1 MPNFKKSDGFSL
13 GGNPFT
19 MNKGSKEINTE
30 GSFRQEST
38 DKMGSYGSPLFAIQ
52 ARNAMKAN
60 LAYHDGTPFNAIAGR
75 DPSSAGAAYDDSSV
89 RDMGK
94 TVDDAMSEGK
104 EVAGALGL
112 GGEEETPTDESA
124 SALSNPEIEEAKK
137 SVIGDV
143 KEQKIVDADDV
154 EVAEIEE
161 DIEL

>member
-19 MNKGSKEINTE
+19 MKKGSKEINTE
-30 GSFRQEST
+30 GSFRKEST
-38 DKMGSYGSPLFAIQ
+38 DKMGSYGSPLFAI
-52 ARNAMKAN
+52 
-60 LAYHDGTPFNAIAGR
+60 AGR
-75 DPSSAGAAYDDSSV
+75 EGRGAGAAYEDTTT
-89 RDMGK
+89 DMAAD
-94 TVDDAMSEGK
+94 VDDAMSEGK

-112 GGEEETPTDESA
+112 GGEEESPTDESVQ
-124 SALSNPEIEEAKK
+124 ALSNPEIEEAKK

>member
-38 DKMGSYGSPLFAIQ
+38 DKMGSYGSPLFAI
-52 ARNAMKAN
+52 
-60 LAYHDGTPFNAIAGR
+60 AGR

-112 GGEEETPTDESA
+112 GGEKETPSEESA
-124 SALSNPEIEEAKK
+124 SALGNEELQEAKK

>member
-1 MPNFKKSDGFSL
+1 MPNFKENDGFSL

-38 DKMGSYGSPLFAIQ
+38 DKMGSYGSPLFAI
-52 ARNAMKAN
+52 
-60 LAYHDGTPFNAIAGR
+60 AGR
-75 DPSSAGAAYDDSSV
+75 EGRGAGAAYEDTTT
-89 RDMGK
+89 DMAAD
-94 TVDDAMSEGK
+94 VDAAMSEGK

-112 GGEEETPTDESA
+112 GGEKETPSEESA
-124 SALSNPEIEEAKK
+124 SALSNEELQEAKK

-143 KEQKIVDADDV
+143 KEQKIVDANDV

>member
-19 MNKGSKEINTE
+19 MKKGSKEITTD
-30 GSFRQEST
+30 GSFRKEAT
-38 DKMGSYGSPLFAIQ
+38 DKMGRYGSPLFAI
-52 ARNAMKAN
+52 
-60 LAYHDGTPFNAIAGR
+60 AGR
-75 DPSSAGAAYDDSSV
+75 EGRGAGAAYEDTTT
-89 RDMGK
+89 DMAA
-94 TVDDAMSEGK
+94 DIDAAMSEGK

-112 GGEEETPTDESA
+112 GGEEETPSEESA
-124 SALSNPEIEEAKK
+124 SALGNEELQEAKK

-143 KEQKIVDADDV
+143 KEQKIVDAGDV

>member
-38 DKMGSYGSPLFAIQ
+38 DKMGSYGSPLFAI
-52 ARNAMKAN
+52 
-60 LAYHDGTPFNAIAGR
+60 AGR
-75 DPSSAGAAYDDSSV
+75 DPSSAGTAYDDSSV

-112 GGEEETPTDESA
+112 GGEKETPSEESA
-124 SALSNPEIEEAKK
+124 SALGNEELQEAKK

>member
-38 DKMGSYGSPLFAIQ
+38 DKMGSYGSPLFAI
-52 ARNAMKAN
+52 
-60 LAYHDGTPFNAIAGR
+60 AGR
-75 DPSSAGAAYDDSSV
+75 EGRGAGAAYEDTTT
-89 RDMGK
+89 DMAAD
-94 TVDDAMSEGK
+94 VDAAMSEGK

-112 GGEEETPTDESA
+112 GGEEETPSEESA

>member
-30 GSFRQEST
+30 GSFRKEST
-38 DKMGSYGSPLFAIQ
+38 DKMGSYGSPLFAI
-52 ARNAMKAN
+52 
-60 LAYHDGTPFNAIAGR
+60 AGR
-75 DPSSAGAAYDDSSV
+75 EGRGAGAAYEDTTT
-89 RDMGK
+89 DMAAD
-94 TVDDAMSEGK
+94 VDAAMSEGK

-112 GGEEETPTDESA
+112 GGEKETPSEESA
-124 SALSNPEIEEAKK
+124 SALGNEELQEAKK

>member
-19 MNKGSKEINTE
+19 MKKGSKEINTE

-38 DKMGSYGSPLFAIQ
+38 DKMGSYGSPLFAI
-52 ARNAMKAN
+52 
-60 LAYHDGTPFNAIAGR
+60 AGR
-75 DPSSAGAAYDDSSV
+75 EGRGAGAAYEDTTT
-89 RDMGK
+89 DMAAD
-94 TVDDAMSEGK
+94 VDAAMSEGK

-112 GGEEETPTDESA
+112 GGEKETPSEESA
-124 SALSNPEIEEAKK
+124 SALGNEELQEAKK

-143 KEQKIVDADDV
+143 KEQKIVDANDV